1 MMKLTSA
8 DINRLIRACEVYKE
22 HTGSEYM
29 WDEYH
34 GLIEKLHYYKEENC
48 SEEVLETLLPG
59 C

>member
-29 WDEYH
+29 WEEYH
-34 GLIEKLHYYKEENC
+34 GLIEKLYYYKEENC
-48 SEEVLETLLPG
+48 SEEV
-59 C
+59 